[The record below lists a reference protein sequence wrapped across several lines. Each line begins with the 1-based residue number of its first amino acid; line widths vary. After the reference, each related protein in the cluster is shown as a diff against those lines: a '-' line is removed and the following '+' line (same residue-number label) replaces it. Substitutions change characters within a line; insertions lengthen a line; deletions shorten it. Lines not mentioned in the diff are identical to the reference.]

1 MKALARDVSP
11 EFLELALQRLRAA
24 YTRYDTAELGEVLRV
39 AVPEFA
45 PLVND
50 QDEASGNIVVFPGRD
65 ARRIR

>member
-11 EFLELALQRLRAA
+11 EFLDLAIQRLRAA
-24 YTRYDTAELGEVLRV
+24 HARYDTTELGEVLRV

-45 PLVND
+45 PLSNE
-50 QDEASGNIVVFPGRD
+50 QDEASANIVVFPGRD